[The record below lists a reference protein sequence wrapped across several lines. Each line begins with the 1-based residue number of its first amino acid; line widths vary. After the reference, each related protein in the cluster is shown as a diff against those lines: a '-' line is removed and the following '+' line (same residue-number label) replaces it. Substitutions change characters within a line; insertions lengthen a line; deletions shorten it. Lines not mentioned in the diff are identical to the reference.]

1 MRRFLTA
8 VLLGAVLVG
17 LSALTVPQRRS
28 AAAEAPQAGNPSVK
42 VWVNTSS
49 GVYHCPGTRWYGNTK
64 RGAYMTQREAQD
76 KGFRPAYH
84 RVCESGEQSGPPAE
98 TAQARGGT
106 THTQQPQ
113 RGPGNPDVKVWV
125 NTHSGVYHC
134 PGTRW
139 YGNTKNGEYMTQK
152 QAQEKGNRP
161 AYGNPCQ

>member
-49 GVYHCPGTRWYGNTK
+49 GVYHCRGTRWYGNTK
-64 RGAYMTQREAQD
+64 HGAYMTQKEAQE

-84 RVCESGEQSGPPAE
+84 RICESGEQSGPPAE
-98 TAQARGGT
+98 TAQAPGGYY
-106 THTQQPQ
+106 P
-113 RGPGNPDVKVWV
+113 
-125 NTHSGVYHC
+125 HS
-134 PGTRW
+134 
-139 YGNTKNGEYMTQK
+139 
-152 QAQEKGNRP
+152 AAP
-161 AYGNPCQ
+161 ARTGKS